1 MAQEYDIH
9 ESLVRLE
16 KNLSDLQSAREQ
28 VEKTVT
34 SSNALKDIVVE
45 YTNSLTIVIEE
56 ISHWKK
62 ELEKFNNVNASEAK
76 NITDFVQS
84 VCNNITD
91 DFSLKIDTAKNT
103 FYSDIKGITQSFNEQ
118 FTQFSVS
125 CNTVVKNIDT
135 SLKSNTD
142 TFKEEVLKVIENFS
156 DENIKLAKTAEDIKN
171 FKTQQEVAFTKIHTY
186 NQEILAANTIIT
198 EKLNTTHKAIS
209 NTSQEIHQ
217 LKATQETE
225 IQKVVS
231 HIDNYSKE
239 VLKAQEAE
247 SQKVVSLI
255 GDLSKEFSVA
265 NQAINNKLNMINE
278 AVIETT
284 KSVKEQNQKHFDELL
299 KNQKTLT
306 KENNNNRLI
315 LIIGIVVIVVLQIV
329 VLLFKK

>member
-45 YTNSLTIVIEE
+45 YTNSLTTVIEE

-62 ELEKFNNVNASEAK
+62 ELEKFNNVNATEAK
-76 NITDFVQS
+76 NITDLVQS
-84 VCNNITD
+84 VCNSITD
-91 DFSLKIDTAKNT
+91 EFTHKIDTAKNT
-103 FYSDIKGITQSFNEQ
+103 FDSDIKSITQSFNEQ

-156 DENIKLAKTAEDIKN
+156 DENIKLAKTAEDIKD
-171 FKTQQEVAFTKIHTY
+171 FKVQQEVAFTKIHTY

-198 EKLNTTHKAIS
+198 EKLNTTHKAMS
-209 NTSQEIHQ
+209 NTSQENHQ
-217 LKATQETE
+217 LKVTQETE
-225 IQKVVS
+225 NQKVIS
-231 HIDNYSKE
+231 HIDDYSKE
-239 VLKAQEAE
+239 VLKTQEAN
-247 SQKVVSLI
+247 SQKIMSHI
-255 GDLSKEFSVA
+255 DDFSKEFSSA
-265 NQAINNKLNMINE
+265 NTSITNKLNMINE
-278 AVIETT
+278 DVINAVKGI
-284 KSVKEQNQKHFDELL
+284 KEQNQKYFDDLFKKQEGLA
-299 KNQKTLT
+299 
-306 KENNNNRLI
+306 KENDNNRLI
-315 LIIGIVVIVVLQIV
+315 LIIGIIVIVALQIV
-329 VLLFKK
+329 ILLKN

>member
-45 YTNSLTIVIEE
+45 YTNSLTTVIEE

-76 NITDFVQS
+76 NITDLVES
-84 VCNNITD
+84 VCNSITD
-91 DFSLKIDTAKNT
+91 EFTHKIDTAKNT
-103 FYSDIKGITQSFNEQ
+103 FDSDIKSITQSFNEQ
-118 FTQFSVS
+118 FTQFSIS

-142 TFKEEVLKVIENFS
+142 TFKEEVLKVIENFN
-156 DENIKLAKTAEDIKN
+156 DENIKLAKTAEDIKD
-171 FKTQQEVAFTKIHTY
+171 FKAQQEVAFTKIHTY

-209 NTSQEIHQ
+209 NTSQEIYQ
-217 LKATQETE
+217 LKVTQETE
-225 IQKVVS
+225 IQKVIS
-231 HIDNYSKE
+231 HIDDYSKE
-239 VLKAQEAE
+239 VLK
-247 SQKVVSLI
+247 
-255 GDLSKEFSVA
+255 
-265 NQAINNKLNMINE
+265 N
-278 AVIETT
+278 
-284 KSVKEQNQKHFDELL
+284 
-299 KNQKTLT
+299 
-306 KENNNNRLI
+306 
-315 LIIGIVVIVVLQIV
+315 
-329 VLLFKK
+329 

>member
-45 YTNSLTIVIEE
+45 YTNSLTTVIEG

-76 NITDFVQS
+76 NITDLVQS

-103 FYSDIKGITQSFNEQ
+103 FDSDIKSITQSFNEQ

-156 DENIKLAKTAEDIKN
+156 DENIKLAKTAEDIKD
-171 FKTQQEVAFTKIHTY
+171 FKVQQEVAFTKIHTY

-209 NTSQEIHQ
+209 NTSQEIYQ
-217 LKATQETE
+217 LKVTQETE
-225 IQKVVS
+225 IQKVIS
-231 HIDNYSKE
+231 HIDDYSKE
-239 VLKAQEAE
+239 VLKTQEAN
-247 SQKVVSLI
+247 SQKIMSHI
-255 GDLSKEFSVA
+255 DDFSKEFSSA
-265 NQAINNKLNMINE
+265 NTSITNKLNMINE
-278 AVIETT
+278 DIINAVKGI
-284 KSVKEQNQKHFDELL
+284 KEQNQKYFDDLFKKQEGLA
-299 KNQKTLT
+299 

-315 LIIGIVVIVVLQIV
+315 LIIGIIVIVALQIV
-329 VLLFKK
+329 ILLKN

>member
-45 YTNSLTIVIEE
+45 YTNSLTTVIEE

-76 NITDFVQS
+76 NITDLVQS

-91 DFSLKIDTAKNT
+91 DFSLKINTAKNT
-103 FYSDIKGITQSFNEQ
+103 FDSDIKSITQSFNKQ

-156 DENIKLAKTAEDIKN
+156 DENIKLAKTAEDIKD
-171 FKTQQEVAFTKIHTY
+171 FKVQQEVAFTKIHTY

-217 LKATQETE
+217 LKVTQETE
-225 IQKVVS
+225 NQKVIS
-231 HIDNYSKE
+231 HIDDYSKE
-239 VLKAQEAE
+239 VLKTQDAN
-247 SQKVVSLI
+247 SQKITSHI
-255 GDLSKEFSVA
+255 DDFSKEFSSA
-265 NQAINNKLNMINE
+265 NTSITNKLNMINE
-278 AVIETT
+278 DVINAVKGI
-284 KSVKEQNQKHFDELL
+284 KEQNQKYFDKLFKKQEGLA
-299 KNQKTLT
+299 

-315 LIIGIVVIVVLQIV
+315 LIIGIIVIVALQIV
-329 VLLFKK
+329 ILLKN